1 MKSSIIVL
9 AALLFVPLA
18 AIHAADKEPATV
30 KVTQELLNSIHVPP
44 QLIHDPFP
52 AYAEKYLPFAMAASM
67 ESTRKGRLW
76 TCWAGGQD
84 GPNAYLLASYSD
96 DRGETWRDP
105 VFVIDPQAH
114 GLKMGTRLGAFWCD
128 PKGRLWL
135 FFHQSVGMFDGS
147 SSNWFVRCDDPDA
160 AKPTWT
166 EPVFIGFG
174 ASLNK
179 PIVRKN
185 GEWILPVSLW
195 ERWHI
200 DKPFADRYHELDAVR
215 GADVFVADDE
225 GASWRY
231 RGGIIFKESCFNE
244 HSVVELEDG
253 RLWMLS
259 RGMKGAF
266 QSFSTDGG
274 ATWQPQTTFF
284 PHVNSKA
291 VFRRLQSGAV
301 LLIKHGKDMVTA
313 PTWKGPNDW
322 GVRKE
327 LTAFLSA
334 DEGKTWSK
342 GLLLDERVNVSYP
355 DIAQTPNGDIYVHY
369 DRERTGAAEIL
380 FARFREEDVQAGAIT
395 TPGGALKNLVK
406 SKAGMKTGAGR

>member
-1 MKSSIIVL
+1 
-9 AALLFVPLA
+9 
-18 AIHAADKEPATV
+18 
-30 KVTQELLNSIHVPP
+30 
-44 QLIHDPFP
+44 
-52 AYAEKYLPFAMAASM
+52 
-67 ESTRKGRLW
+67 
-76 TCWAGGQD
+76 
-84 GPNAYLLASYSD
+84 
-96 DRGETWRDP
+96 
-105 VFVIDPQAH
+105 
-114 GLKMGTRLGAFWCD
+114 
-128 PKGRLWL
+128 
-135 FFHQSVGMFDGS
+135 
-147 SSNWFVRCDDPDA
+147 
-160 AKPTWT
+160 
-166 EPVFIGFG
+166 
-174 ASLNK
+174 
-179 PIVRKN
+179 
-185 GEWILPVSLW
+185 
-195 ERWHI
+195 
-200 DKPFADRYHELDAVR
+200 
-215 GADVFVADDE
+215 
-225 GASWRY
+225 
-231 RGGIIFKESCFNE
+231 
-244 HSVVELEDG
+244 VVELEDG